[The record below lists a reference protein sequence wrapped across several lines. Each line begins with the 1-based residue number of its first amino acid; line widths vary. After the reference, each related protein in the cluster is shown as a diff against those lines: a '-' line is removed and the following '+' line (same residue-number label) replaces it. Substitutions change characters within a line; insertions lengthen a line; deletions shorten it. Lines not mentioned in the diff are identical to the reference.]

1 MTDRLPTGHG
11 GYRPGA
17 GRKPNQPE
25 PEKQEAQADY
35 NQARARREEALASLA
50 EIDLQT
56 RRNELIPADQVEQA
70 WSGIFS
76 VVRTILLGLPNRIAG
91 GVAGAA
97 TTQEIS
103 AAAMV
108 VVREALY
115 ELAESGENGI
125 KRAEAMHK

>member
-17 GRKPNQPE
+17 GRKPNQPK

-35 NQARARREEALASLA
+35 NHARARREEALASLA
-50 EIDLQT
+50 EIELQVK
-56 RRNELIPADQVEQA
+56 RNEPIPADQVEQA